1 MDHVAR
7 TEVLIPAGLPAAVDA
22 FVAEVGDIVAGLAGH
37 LDGVDHDALG
47 NDVTVEAFNLAC
59 ACIDGDG
66 LHTDDELWALTEAFG
81 PRLNQQLAGATPDDV
96 RSSGLVD
103 GKRAWLDRPSTLFD
117 LLVRADQRDGTRHA
131 NRYYDRALAVAHT
144 VASLDSHTSRQELE
158 AIEAFRSVLLRAMD
172 DAGVARPGV
181 AAQPKPAEPPVAPA
195 GPAKPDLPP
204 VRPLPELFAELDRLV
219 GLAAVKAEVR
229 MVADLIQI
237 QNLRR
242 QRSLPVLDQSRH
254 LVFTGNPGTGKT
266 TVARL
271 LAQIYRTL
279 GVVDRGQLVETDRS
293 GMVAGY
299 VGQTAKLVVAVFD
312 QADEGVLLIDEA
324 YALARGGEH
333 DFGLEAIDTLV
344 KLVEDRRDRLVVIA
358 AGYPDEMATFIGSN
372 PGLRSRFPKTI
383 EFPDYTTDE
392 LLAIFGSLMDE
403 GRYRLDD
410 AAAARL
416 RAWFDAQPRDK
427 GFGNGRLARNVFEDA
442 VARQATRLVKI
453 DNPTDDQLLTLTAE
467 DLP

>member
-1 MDHVAR
+1 VDHVAR
-7 TEVLIPAGLPAAVDA
+7 TAILIRAGLPAAVDA
-22 FVAEVGDIVAGLAGH
+22 FVAEVGDIVDGLAAPVA
-37 LDGVDHDALG
+37 GVDRDALG
-47 NDVTVEAFNLAC
+47 NDVTVEAYNLTC
-59 ACIDGDG
+59 ACIDSDG

-81 PRLNQQLAGATPDDV
+81 PRLNQQLARATPDDL
-96 RSSGLVD
+96 RASGIVE
-103 GKRAWLDRPSTLFD
+103 GKRAWLDTPSTLFD
-117 LLVRADQRDGTRHA
+117 LLVRADQRDGSRHA
-131 NRYYDRALAVAHT
+131 NRYYDRALTIAHT
-144 VASLDSHTSRQELE
+144 VASIDSHTSRQELE
-158 AIEAFRSVLLRAMD
+158 AIESFRSVLLRAMD
-172 DAGVARPGV
+172 DADVPRPGV
-181 AAQPKPAEPPVAPA
+181 AAEPKPAEPATSAEPP
-195 GPAKPDLPP
+195 KPDLPP
-204 VRPLPELFAELDRLV
+204 ARPLPELLAELDALV

-242 QRSLPVLDQSRH
+242 ERKLPVLDQSRH

-333 DFGLEAIDTLV
+333 DFGREAIDTLV
-344 KLVEDRRDRLVVIA
+344 KLIEDRRDRLVVIA
-358 AGYPDEMATFIGSN
+358 AGYPDEMSTFIGSN

-383 EFPDYTTDE
+383 EFPDYTTEE
-392 LLAIFGSLMDE
+392 LVAIFGTLME
-403 GRYRLDD
+403 KGRYRLDD
-410 AAAARL
+410 EAAAKL
-416 RAWFDAQPRDK
+416 RSWFDAQPRDK

-453 DNPTDDQLLTLTAE
+453 ADPTDDQLLTLTPE